1 MDKNRDIQPV
11 GAIANIL
18 KVKPLGKVRVFKR
31 PEYSPNQKR
40 RKTMNEQEDNQEH
53 QEEQLINRARESA
66 EGLGGRVD
74 FKV

>member
-53 QEEQLINRARESA
+53 QE
-66 EGLGGRVD
+66 
-74 FKV
+74 